1 MSDNLRESASLKT
14 NIDKYSELN
23 PPQKKESIFELVC
36 TILIIIIFISTLIYY
51 IFICNNPEPT
61 KIDLYANE
69 KNNLGKSSQNREE
82 INCTIGYFS
91 PSEVDDDR
99 CIKCK
104 TENCAKCSGT
114 TKNNIC
120 SKCKKDFIPVYEEKN
135 ENNNKVIKSCVKNS
149 DISEIEKNSSY
160 DMKDIN
166 VGANCDIGFKLEN
179 GKCILN
185 YSFKAIY
192 KTHKSEETVVLIH
205 KNYINEIIE
214 LIIDKKNV
222 TPSYNYTFEKRG
234 THEVLMLLNTNNLE
248 TNKMMFYNI
257 SNLISINF
265 TNLFDT
271 SNILN
276 MKGMFKDC
284 FNLKS
289 LNISVFI
296 TSKVTDFSYMF
307 DNCTSLTSIDLSS
320 INPKN
325 AYDISYM
332 FSNCISLSK
341 ISLKSFN
348 TLNAIDMTG
357 LFYGCSSLTS
367 IDDITNLKTSKTKYM
382 LYMFNGCSSLT
393 SLEIDSFKTKKVKDM
408 SYMFKDCLNLK
419 NIELSNLATNNVT
432 SLEGM
437 FMGCSNL
444 TKVDLKNWN
453 VERVKNIN
461 KMFYGC
467 ESLNNIDISCF
478 KERMGDGKSEIFD
491 KKIGKNGEI
500 VIDKNFYNQTKNIIP
515 SDWKIIDAKK
525 NRNIK

>member
-14 NIDKYSELN
+14 NIDKYSEIN
-23 PPQKKESIFELVC
+23 PPQKKESIFELVI
-36 TILIIIIFISTLIYY
+36 TIIIIIIFISTLIYY
-51 IFICNNPEPT
+51 IFICNNPEQT

-69 KNNLGKSSQNREE
+69 RKNSGNAPQSQEE
-82 INCTIGYFS
+82 KNCPIGYFA
-91 PSEVDDDR
+91 PSEINDNQ
-99 CIKCK
+99 CIKCQ

-120 SKCKKDFIPVYEEKN
+120 TKCQEDFIPVYEEKN
-135 ENNNKVIKSCVKNS
+135 NNNNKLIKACVKNS
-149 DISEIEKNSSY
+149 DISEIEKKSSN
-160 DMKDIN
+160 DKNDIN
-166 VGANCDIGFKLEN
+166 VGVNCNIGFKLEN

-192 KTHKSEETVVLIH
+192 KTHKNEETIILIH

-214 LIIDKKNV
+214 LIIDNKNV
-222 TPSYNYTFEKRG
+222 TPSYNYTFSKGGE
-234 THEVLMLLNTNNLE
+234 HEVLMLLNTNNLE

-284 FNLKS
+284 LNLNI
-289 LNISVFI
+289 LNISVFN
-296 TSKVTDFSYMF
+296 TNKVTDFSFMF

-348 TLNAIDMTG
+348 TINVIDMTG

-367 IDDITNLKTSKTKYM
+367 IDDINNLKTNKTKYM

-393 SLEIDSFKTKKVKDM
+393 SLEINSFEANNVKDM
-408 SYMFKDCLNLK
+408 SYMLKDCLNLK

-437 FMGCSNL
+437 FMGCSKL

-453 VERVKNIN
+453 VEKVKNIN
-461 KMFYGC
+461 KLFYGC

-478 KERMGDGKSEIFD
+478 KESADGKSKIFD
-491 KKIGKNGEI
+491 EKIGKNGEI
-500 VIDKNFYNQTKNIIP
+500 IIDKNFYNQTKNIIP
-515 SDWKIIDAKK
+515 SDWKIIHAKK